1 MNKSFKE
8 KVKENKGKIL
18 TGVIFG
24 VTIIGGG
31 YVILSKNKQIDILK
45 NENKALTKN
54 ILESVKECCDL
65 KEQVDQNTEDIE
77 LLRSVMSKDVI
88 GTLKEALIRKLRY
101 HEGRLNNGIKK
112 GSNMSEADK
121 LMHEETIDFVNNQL
135 LKLAKAEERLDNK

>member
-8 KVKENKGKIL
+8 KVKENRGKIIA
-18 TGVIFG
+18 GVIFG

-31 YVILSKNKQIDILK
+31 YVIYDKNKQIDILK

-65 KEQVDQNTEDIE
+65 REQVDQNTEDIE
-77 LLRSVMSKDVI
+77 LLRDVMSKDVI

-101 HEGRLNNGIKK
+101 HEGRLNNGIK
-112 GSNMSEADK
+112 SNTIEEADIK
-121 LMHEETIDFVNNQL
+121 MHKETIEFVNNKL

>member
-8 KVKENKGKIL
+8 KVKENRGKIIA
-18 TGVIFG
+18 GVIFG

-31 YVILSKNKQIDILK
+31 YVIYDKNKQIDILK

-65 KEQVDQNTEDIE
+65 REQVDQNTEDIE
-77 LLRSVMSKDVI
+77 LLRDVMSKDVI

-101 HEGRLNNGIKK
+101 HEGRLNNGIK
-112 GSNMSEADK
+112 SNTIEEADI
-121 LMHEETIDFVNNQL
+121 LMHKETIDFVNNQL

>member
-8 KVKENKGKIL
+8 KVKENRGKIIA
-18 TGVIFG
+18 GVIFG

-31 YVILSKNKQIDILK
+31 YVIYDKNKQIDILK

-54 ILESVKECCDL
+54 VLESVKECCDL
-65 KEQVDQNTEDIE
+65 REQVDQNTEDIE
-77 LLRSVMSKDVI
+77 LLRDVMSKDVI

-101 HEGRLNNGIKK
+101 HEGRLNNGIK
-112 GSNMSEADK
+112 SNTIEEADI
-121 LMHEETIDFVNNQL
+121 LMHKETIDFVNNQL

>member
-1 MNKSFKE
+1 MNKSFK
-8 KVKENKGKIL
+8 VKENRGKIIA
-18 TGVIFG
+18 GVIFG

-31 YVILSKNKQIDILK
+31 YVIYDKNKQIDILK

-65 KEQVDQNTEDIE
+65 REQVDQNTEDIE
-77 LLRSVMSKDVI
+77 LLRDVMSKDVI

-101 HEGRLNNGIKK
+101 HEGRLNNGIK
-112 GSNMSEADK
+112 SNTIEEADI
-121 LMHEETIDFVNNQL
+121 LMHKETIDFVNNQL